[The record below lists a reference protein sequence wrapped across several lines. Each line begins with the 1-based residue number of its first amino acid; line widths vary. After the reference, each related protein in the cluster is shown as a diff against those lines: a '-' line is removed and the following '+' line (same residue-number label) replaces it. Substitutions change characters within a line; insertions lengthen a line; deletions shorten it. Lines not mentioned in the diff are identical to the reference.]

1 MAADSDERTA
11 GDLARLRAVLER
23 LGSFVVAFSGG
34 VDSTL
39 LLRVVVDTP
48 GVRYLA
54 LTTHGPT
61 TAAWETRRART
72 LAASFGARHEVV
84 DVDELGT
91 PGYAENPPTR
101 CYLCKQTLY
110 PLCWERAHRD
120 GLVAVVDGVNT
131 DDLGDYRPGL
141 RAAEESG
148 VVHPLV
154 EAGLDKERVR
164 ALSRRYRLETADAP
178 ASPCLSS
185 RFPYGTRISAR
196 RLEQVE
202 RAEQSLRELG
212 FTEFRVR
219 HLGEDARVEV
229 AADELARL
237 HDEAPDSR
245 SRGRVTFTLS
255 GSPGTTS
262 IGKP

>member
-101 CYLCKQTLY
+101 CYLCKQTLS

-120 GLVAVVDGVNT
+120 GLVAVVDGDCALCRGVWEA
-131 DDLGDYRPGL
+131 LSQVSRPGIRFVAL
-141 RAAEESG
+141 SDRAGPFAPNLAEMI
-148 VVHPLV
+148 VDPDTR
-154 EAGLDKERVR
+154 AGLYEGYSPTVLALDATGTVTHRRFVYADTDVR
-164 ALSRRYRLETADAP
+164 GLLQD
-178 ASPCLSS
+178 L
-185 RFPYGTRISAR
+185 I
-196 RLEQVE
+196 
-202 RAEQSLRELG
+202 RE
-212 FTEFRVR
+212 
-219 HLGEDARVEV
+219 HEV
-229 AADELARL
+229 S
-237 HDEAPDSR
+237 EA
-245 SRGRVTFTLS
+245 
-255 GSPGTTS
+255 
-262 IGKP
+262 